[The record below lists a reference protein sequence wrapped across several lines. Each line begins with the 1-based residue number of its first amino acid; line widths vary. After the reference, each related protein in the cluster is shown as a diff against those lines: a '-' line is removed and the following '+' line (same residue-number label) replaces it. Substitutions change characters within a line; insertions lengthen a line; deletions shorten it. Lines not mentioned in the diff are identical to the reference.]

1 MHFACGFAIWG
12 SDVSSSSR
20 RPFQPFQESQ
30 PHPFKYGRRKKSCTD
45 LLGAGV
51 SWLVSETPPPPPR
64 TCLPPAS
71 WFRLFWLLCWPPGL
85 PGLLASLAGASS
97 FPDCLS
103 CVFLPSVAPYG
114 APEPLFYDP
123 NWPRSHPPFPVP
135 PAATQSV
142 PANRRILGS
151 KPHVTVAEARRS
163 YSAKQPWKA
172 GQAAC
177 SRLCQHPR
185 IHAIHASTLT
195 AILASRSFLIL
206 PMSHGRSASL
216 PNPPS
221 FLFSPF
227 CNRIAWIAC
236 PAVRAETDHCSTQ
249 HTAHRRFRT
258 PSRCLHQPATLTP
271 LGAVSKKGPGRRS
284 LSFRRFAGSSSGS
297 LVRSFAR
304 YMFNIPHTSAHC
316 TAVSSL
322 DRHETAIEDRIL
334 AVKL

>member
-71 WFRLFWLLCWPPGL
+71 WFRLFGSCA
-85 PGLLASLAGASS
+85 GLLASLAGASS

-297 LVRSFAR
+297 LVRLFAR
-304 YMFNIPHTSAHC
+304 YMFDIPHTSAHC